1 MDPKLDQRVASFY
14 DNQIMIWDTRSFDK
28 PIVTQEQLLKVT
40 KIEWCRSRQGLLGS
54 AAENST
60 NLTIHD
66 IQAWSHTG
74 MLCLHWYETACVC
87 VQFLRSSAATG
98 DPAVT
103 ERRVKG
109 WTFPSP
115 ATDALAAGAAA
126 ASSDPSASAA
136 KVDGKRS
143 KHPTGQQQTDEEHVS
158 RAGNL
163 VEIRPFG

>member
-74 MLCLHWYETACVC
+74 IFCLHLYETTCVSLISA
-87 VQFLRSSAATG
+87 FFSRHWRS
-98 DPAVT
+98 
-103 ERRVKG
+103 RR
-109 WTFPSP
+109 
-115 ATDALAAGAAA
+115 DGAPRQGLDIPL
-126 ASSDPSASAA
+126 SGHGRPGRRGGCGF
-136 KVDGKRS
+136 VR
-143 KHPTGQQQTDEEHVS
+143 P
-158 RAGNL
+158 
-163 VEIRPFG
+163 IRLSG